1 MENAVSNAYI
11 KSNYFPLLGK
21 STLAILIVFFVSSY
35 FGWPL
40 DWFLTFYLA
49 LLVYYVQKTYKLRYN
64 LTRDIVLVIVSA
76 LLTLPMVFAYWL
88 IYQTHAIQGILFQ
101 FLSLGL
107 YVLIFSLLWLF
118 PYFLGSD
125 IFKEQLE
132 KKVK

>member
-1 MENAVSNAYI
+1 MENAVSNTYI

-40 DWFLTFYLA
+40 DWFITFYLV

-76 LLTLPMVFAYWL
+76 LLTLPMVFVYWL
-88 IYQTHAIQGILFQ
+88 IYHTYNIEGILFH
-101 FLSLGL
+101 FLSFGL
-107 YVLIFSLLWLF
+107 YTTIFSLLWLL

-125 IFKEQLE
+125 ILKEQLE

>member
-1 MENAVSNAYI
+1 MENAVSNTYI

-40 DWFLTFYLA
+40 DWFITFYLV

-76 LLTLPMVFAYWL
+76 LLIWTLPF
-88 IYQTHAIQGILFQ
+88 
-101 FLSLGL
+101 LGL
-107 YVLIFSLLWLF
+107 MGWHEAPV
-118 PYFLGSD
+118 
-125 IFKEQLE
+125 
-132 KKVK
+132 VM